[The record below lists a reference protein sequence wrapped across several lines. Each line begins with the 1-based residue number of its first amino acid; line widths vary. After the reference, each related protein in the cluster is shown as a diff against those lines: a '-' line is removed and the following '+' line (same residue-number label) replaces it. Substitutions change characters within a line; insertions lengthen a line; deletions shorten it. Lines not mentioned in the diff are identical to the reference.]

1 MPTKTL
7 LPGEVS
13 LRYCGADVGQC
24 RGCGSTQWTQ
34 VLGSA
39 EAMGQLRASPAGH
52 LPRSSLPQ
60 PSRQLC
66 PEETCEASL
75 APTLPSVVSV
85 VSISGPGQGW
95 RNSDYETGSEEE
107 DGWPAGGAGRGP
119 FSLRS

>member
-39 EAMGQLRASPAGH
+39 EATGRLGGSPCAVGWGLRG
-52 LPRSSLPQ
+52 
-60 PSRQLC
+60 
-66 PEETCEASL
+66 
-75 APTLPSVVSV
+75 VS
-85 VSISGPGQGW
+85 PGQSC
-95 RNSDYETGSEEE
+95 RA
-107 DGWPAGGAGRGP
+107 PAPLIPPSTFTTAV
-119 FSLRS
+119 S